1 MDNPPKTN
9 QAEQKIFL
17 KRLSQVSLYNLGYAA
32 VLFIAAGTLDWVNAW
47 IYILLQMAIFLIAG
61 FIVQDADLL
70 EERSQVKGDVKS
82 LDKTISFINI
92 GLTLTILVTAGLDY
106 RFGWLPGMP
115 LWINVL
121 GVLMFVLGYAVFVW
135 AMASNTFF
143 SGFVRIQKD
152 RGHAVVS
159 TGPYQY
165 VRHPGYIGGTL
176 SILGV
181 PLLLGSFWALI
192 PASMFVC
199 MLILR
204 TGLEDRTLQT
214 ELVGYIKYTQDIPY
228 RLIPGV
234 W

>member
-1 MDNPPKTN
+1 M
-9 QAEQKIFL
+9 
-17 KRLSQVSLYNLGYAA
+17 
-32 VLFIAAGTLDWVNAW
+32 
-47 IYILLQMAIFLIAG
+47 
-61 FIVQDADLL
+61 
-70 EERSQVKGDVKS
+70 
-82 LDKTISFINI
+82 ISFINI
-92 GLTLTILVTAGLDY
+92 GLTLTILATAGLDY

-204 TGLEDRTLQT
+204 SGLEDRTLQT
-214 ELVGYIKYTQDIPY
+214 ELVGYIKYTQDVPY

-234 W
+234 C

>member
-1 MDNPPKTN
+1 MDDPPEIY
-9 QAEQKIFL
+9 QAERKIFL
-17 KRLSQVSLYNLGYAA
+17 KRLSQVSLYNLGYTA

-47 IYILLQMAIFLIAG
+47 INILLQMAIFFIAG
-61 FIVQDADLL
+61 FVVQDADLI
-70 EERSQVKGDVKS
+70 EERSQVKDDVKS
-82 LDKTISFINI
+82 WDKTIFFINV
-92 GLTLTILVTAGLDY
+92 GLILTILATAGLDY

-165 VRHPGYIGGTL
+165 VRHPGYISGTF

-181 PLLLGSFWALI
+181 PLLLGSF
-192 PASMFVC
+192 
-199 MLILR
+199 
-204 TGLEDRTLQT
+204 
-214 ELVGYIKYTQDIPY
+214 
-228 RLIPGV
+228 
-234 W
+234 